1 MFCSTPH
8 CREALSLRSC
18 ERRRMDTLSAL
29 VQGVLVAASP
39 LNLLYGFAGVLLGT
53 MVGVLPG
60 LGPAGA
66 IALLLPLAL
75 HAPPLAYLIMLFG
88 ITYGAQYGGS
98 TTSILVNIPG
108 EASPVL
114 PCLDGYAMARQG
126 RAGPAL
132 GIAAFGSFIGGTLAI
147 LGVAFLAPALA
158 ELGLHFGP
166 PEYAAL
172 MLFGLTALVYL
183 AHGPMDKALLMALSG
198 SLLASVGLDPVTGT
212 PRFTFDILILRDGIG
227 LTPVVIGLF
236 GVSEVL
242 LNLEAKTGEVFHHKV
257 RGLLPTAH
265 DWHESAGPIARG
277 TLLGFVIGAI
287 PGLNVVIATFASY
300 ALEKKLSKHPEKFGT
315 GAIEGVAGP
324 ETANNAA
331 SCSGWIP
338 LLSLG
343 LPTGSVTSLIFGALM
358 IHGLAPGPL
367 FIKNAPEVFWGLLGS
382 MYIGNVMLLVLN
394 LPLIGLWIKVLG
406 VRYHFLFQLIILFS
420 MIGAYTVS
428 GNLGDMIIAIIF
440 GMIGY
445 WMKKFAYEPAPLV
458 LGLVIGSL
466 LETAIRRSMIM
477 SRGSLAI
484 FFSRPIATVFIGLAL
499 LMLLSPLLTR
509 RHLGH
514 EIIEKLE
521 EN

>member
-1 MFCSTPH
+1 
-8 CREALSLRSC
+8 
-18 ERRRMDTLSAL
+18 MDTLSAL
-29 VQGVLVAASP
+29 AQGVLVAASP

-108 EASPVL
+108 EASSVIT
-114 PCLDGYAMARQG
+114 CLDGYAMARQG

-212 PRFTFDILILRDGIG
+212 PRFTFDILILRDGVG

-242 LNLEAKTGEVFHHKV
+242 LNLEAKAGEVFHQKV
-257 RGLLPTAH
+257 RGLLPTAR
-265 DWHESAGPIARG
+265 DWRDSAGPIARG
-277 TLLGFVIGAI
+277 SLLGFVIGAI

-315 GAIEGVAGP
+315 GVIEGIAGP
-324 ETANNAA
+324 ETANNSA

-382 MYIGNVMLLVLN
+382 MYIGNLILLVLN

-406 VRYHFLFQLIILFS
+406 VRYYFLFPLIILFS

-428 GNLGDMIIAIIF
+428 GSFGDMIITIIF
-440 GMIGY
+440 GMVGFL
-445 WMKKFAYEPAPLV
+445 MRKFAYEPAPLV
-458 LGLVIGSL
+458 LGLVIGPL

-477 SRGSLAI
+477 SRGSFAI
-484 FFSRPIATVFIGLAL
+484 FFSRPIAAVFIGLAL

-509 RHLGH
+509 RRLGH

>member
-1 MFCSTPH
+1 M
-8 CREALSLRSC
+8 
-18 ERRRMDTLSAL
+18 
-29 VQGVLVAASP
+29 
-39 LNLLYGFAGVLLGT
+39 YGFAGVLLGT
-53 MVGVLPG
+53 LVGVLPG

-108 EASPVL
+108 EASSVIT
-114 PCLDGYAMARQG
+114 CLDSYAMARQG

-147 LGVAFLAPALA
+147 FGVAFLAPALA
-158 ELGLHFGP
+158 EFGLHFGP

-183 AHGPMDKALLMALSG
+183 AHGAMDKALLMALFG
-198 SLLASVGLDPVTGT
+198 AVLASIGLDPLTGA
-212 PRFTFDILILRDGIG
+212 PRFTFDILVLRDGVG

-242 LNLEAKTGEVFHHKV
+242 LNLEAKAGEVFQNKV
-257 RGLLPTAH
+257 RGLLPTAQ
-265 DWHESAGPIARG
+265 DWRDSAAPIARG
-277 TLLGFVIGAI
+277 TLLGFFIGAI

-300 ALEKKLSKHPEKFGT
+300 AIEKKLSKHPEKFGK

-367 FIKNAPEVFWGLLGS
+367 FIKNTPEVFWGLLGS
-382 MYIGNVMLLVLN
+382 MVIGNAMLLILN
-394 LPLIGLWIKVLG
+394 LPLIGLWIRVL
-406 VRYHFLFQLIILFS
+406 RMPYFFLFPLIVLFS
-420 MIGAYTVS
+420 IVGAFTVS
-428 GNLGDMIIAIIF
+428 GNVGDVAITIIF
-440 GMIGY
+440 GLVGFLMR
-445 WMKKFAYEPAPLV
+445 KFSYEPAPMV
-458 LGLVIGSL
+458 LGLVIGPL
-466 LETAIRRSMIM
+466 LETAIRRSLIM
-477 SRGSLAI
+477 SRGSFAV
-484 FFSRPIATVFIGLAL
+484 FFNRPIAAAFMALAL
-499 LMLLSPLLTR
+499 FMLLSPLLAR
-509 RHLGH
+509 RRLGH
-514 EIIEKLE
+514 GIIEKLE

>member
-1 MFCSTPH
+1 
-8 CREALSLRSC
+8 
-18 ERRRMDTLSAL
+18 
-29 VQGVLVAASP
+29 
-39 LNLLYGFAGVLLGT
+39 
-53 MVGVLPG
+53 
-60 LGPAGA
+60 
-66 IALLLPLAL
+66 
-75 HAPPLAYLIMLFG
+75 MLFG

-108 EASPVL
+108 EASSVIT
-114 PCLDGYAMARQG
+114 CLDGYAMARQG

-212 PRFTFDILILRDGIG
+212 PRFTFDILILRDGVG

-242 LNLEAKTGEVFHHKV
+242 LNLEAKAGEVFHQKV
-257 RGLLPTAH
+257 RGLLPTAR
-265 DWHESAGPIARG
+265 DWRDSAGPIARG
-277 TLLGFVIGAI
+277 SLLGFVIGAI

-300 ALEKKLSKHPEKFGT
+300 ALEKKLSKHPQKFGT
-315 GAIEGVAGP
+315 GVIEGIAGP
-324 ETANNAA
+324 ETANNSA

-382 MYIGNVMLLVLN
+382 MYIGNLILLVLN

-406 VRYHFLFQLIILFS
+406 VRYYFLFPLIILFS

-428 GNLGDMIIAIIF
+428 ASLGDMIITIIF
-440 GMIGY
+440 GMVGY
-445 WMKKFAYEPAPLV
+445 LMRKFAYEPAPLV
-458 LGLVIGSL
+458 LGLVIGPL

-477 SRGSLAI
+477 SRGSFAI
-484 FFSRPIATVFIGLAL
+484 FFSRPIAAVFIGLAL

-509 RHLGH
+509 RRLGH

>member
-1 MFCSTPH
+1 VET
-8 CREALSLRSC
+8 
-18 ERRRMDTLSAL
+18 
-29 VQGVLVAASP
+29 LVALAQGALTAAAP
-39 LNLLYGFAGVLLGT
+39 LNLLYGFVGVLLGT
-53 MVGVLPG
+53 LVGVLPG

-108 EASPVL
+108 EASSVIT
-114 PCLDGYAMARQG
+114 CLDGYAMARQG

-132 GIAAFGSFIGGTLAI
+132 GMAAFGSFIGGTLA
-147 LGVAFLAPALA
+147 LFGVAFLAPALA
-158 ELGLHFGP
+158 EFGLHFGP

-183 AHGPMDKALLMALSG
+183 AQGPMDKALLMALFG
-198 SLLASVGLDPVTGT
+198 ALLASIGLDPVSGT

-242 LNLEAKTGEVFHHKV
+242 LNLDAKAGGVFHSKV
-257 RGLLPTAH
+257 LGLLPTAQ
-265 DWHESAGPIARG
+265 DWRDSTAPIARG
-277 TLLGFVIGAI
+277 TLLGFFIGSI

-300 ALEKKLSKHPEKFGT
+300 ALEKKLSKHPEKFGK

-343 LPTGSVTSLIFGALM
+343 LPTGSVTALIFGALM

-367 FIKNAPEVFWGLLGS
+367 FITNSPEVFWGLLGS
-382 MYIGNVMLLVLN
+382 MIIGNAILLVLN
-394 LPLIGLWIKVLG
+394 LPLIGLWIKIL
-406 VRYHFLFQLIILFS
+406 RIPYYYLFPLIVLFS
-420 MIGAYTVS
+420 IIGAYTGSASIGDVVITIAF
-428 GNLGDMIIAIIF
+428 GFLG
-440 GMIGY
+440 Y
-445 WMKKFAYEPAPLV
+445 LMKKFAYEAAPMV
-458 LGLVIGSL
+458 LGLVVGPL

-477 SRGSLAI
+477 SRGSAMI
-484 FFSRPIATVFIGLAL
+484 FFNRPIAAVFMALAL
-499 LMLLSPLLTR
+499 FMLLSPLLTR
-509 RHLGH
+509 RRLGH

-521 EN
+521 DH

>member
-1 MFCSTPH
+1 
-8 CREALSLRSC
+8 
-18 ERRRMDTLSAL
+18 MDTLAAL
-29 VQGVLVAASP
+29 AQGALTAAAP
-39 LNLLYGFAGVLLGT
+39 LHLLYGMAGVLLGT
-53 MVGVLPG
+53 LVGVLPG
-60 LGPAGA
+60 LGPTGA

-108 EASPVL
+108 EASSVIT
-114 PCLDGYAMARQG
+114 CLDGYAMARQG

-147 LGVAFLAPALA
+147 FGVAYLAPGLA
-158 ELGLHFGP
+158 EFGLRFGP

-183 AHGPMDKALLMALSG
+183 AHGAMDKAILMALSG
-198 SLLASVGLDPVTGT
+198 VLLGSIGLDPVSGA
-212 PRFTFDILILRDGIG
+212 PRFTFDTLVLRDGVG
-227 LTPVVIGLF
+227 LAPVVIGVF

-242 LNLEAKTGEVFHHKV
+242 LNLEAQAGEVFQNKV
-257 RGLLPTAH
+257 HGLLPTAQ
-265 DWHESAGPIARG
+265 DWRDSSGPIARG
-277 TLLGFVIGAI
+277 TVLGFLIGSI

-300 ALEKKLSKHPEKFGT
+300 ALEKKISKDPERFGK

-367 FIKNAPEVFWGLLGS
+367 FIQNSPEVFWGLLGS
-382 MYIGNVMLLVLN
+382 MVIGNAMLLILN
-394 LPLIGLWIKVLG
+394 LPLIGLWIKILRIPYYYLFPLIVL
-406 VRYHFLFQLIILFS
+406 FSLIGSYTTSSNVGDVFITILF
-420 MIGAYTVS
+420 GLV
-428 GNLGDMIIAIIF
+428 
-440 GMIGY
+440 GY
-445 WMKKFAYEPAPLV
+445 LMKKFAYEPAPMV
-458 LGLVIGSL
+458 LGLVIGPL
-466 LETAIRRSMIM
+466 LETAIRRSLIM
-477 SRGSLAI
+477 SRGSAMI
-484 FFSRPIATVFIGLAL
+484 FFHRPIAAAFMALAL
-499 LMLLSPLLTR
+499 FMLLSPLLMR
-509 RHLGH
+509 RRLGR

-521 EN
+521 EG

>member
-1 MFCSTPH
+1 MET
-8 CREALSLRSC
+8 LNSLLQG
-18 ERRRMDTLSAL
+18 TLT
-29 VQGVLVAASP
+29 AAAP
-39 LNLLYGFAGVLLGT
+39 LNLVYGFAGVLLGT
-53 MVGVLPG
+53 LVGVLPG

-108 EASPVL
+108 EASSVIT
-114 PCLDGYAMARQG
+114 CLDGYAMARQG

-147 LGVAFLAPALA
+147 FGLAFLAPALA

-183 AHGPMDKALLMALSG
+183 AHGPMDKALLMALFG
-198 SLLASVGLDPVTGT
+198 SLLASVGLDPLTGT
-212 PRFTFDILILRDGIG
+212 PRFTFNVLVLRDGVG

-236 GVSEVL
+236 GVAEVL
-242 LNLEAKTGEVFHHKV
+242 LNLEAKAGEVFQNRV
-257 RGLLPTAH
+257 RGLLPTKQ
-265 DWHESAGPIARG
+265 DWRDSTGPIARG
-277 TLLGFVIGAI
+277 TLLGFLIGAI

-300 ALEKKLSKHPEKFGT
+300 AIEKKLSKHPEKFGK

-367 FIKNAPEVFWGLLGS
+367 FIKNSPEVFWGLLGS
-382 MYIGNVMLLVLN
+382 MYIGNIMLVILN
-394 LPLIGLWIKVLG
+394 LPLIGVWIRVL
-406 VRYHFLFQLIILFS
+406 RLPYFFLFPLIILFS
-420 MIGAYTVS
+420 IIGAYTVS
-428 GNLGDMIIAIIF
+428 GNIGDVIIMIIFALVGF
-440 GMIGY
+440 LMR
-445 WMKKFAYEPAPLV
+445 KFTYEPAPMV
-458 LGLVIGSL
+458 LGLVLGPL
-466 LETAIRRSMIM
+466 LETAVRRSLIM
-477 SRGSLAI
+477 SRGSFMVFLN
-484 FFSRPIATVFIGLAL
+484 RPIAATFMALAL
-499 LMLLSPLLTR
+499 FMLLSPLLTR
-509 RHLGH
+509 RRLGH

-521 EN
+521 GNE

>member
-1 MFCSTPH
+1 
-8 CREALSLRSC
+8 
-18 ERRRMDTLSAL
+18 MDTLNFL
-29 VQGVLVAASP
+29 LQGTLTAAAP

-53 MVGVLPG
+53 LVGVLPG

-108 EASPVL
+108 EASSVIT
-114 PCLDGYAMARQG
+114 CLDGYAMARQG

-147 LGVAFLAPALA
+147 FGLAFLAPALA
-158 ELGLHFGP
+158 ELGLRFGP

-183 AHGPMDKALLMALSG
+183 AHGAMDKALLMALFG
-198 SLLASVGLDPVTGT
+198 AVLASIGLDPLTGA
-212 PRFTFDILILRDGIG
+212 PRFTFDILVLRDGVG

-236 GVSEVL
+236 GVAEVL
-242 LNLEAKTGEVFHHKV
+242 LNLEAKAGEVFQNKV
-257 RGLLPTAH
+257 RGLLPTAQ
-265 DWHESAGPIARG
+265 DWRDSAGPIARG
-277 TLLGFVIGAI
+277 TLLGFFIGAI

-300 ALEKKLSKHPEKFGT
+300 AIEKKVSRYPEKFGK

-367 FIKNAPEVFWGLLGS
+367 FIKNSPEVFWGLLGS
-382 MYIGNVMLLVLN
+382 MVIGNAMLLILN
-394 LPLIGLWIKVLG
+394 LPLIGLWIRVL
-406 VRYHFLFQLIILFS
+406 RMPYFFLFPLIIQFS
-420 MIGAYTVS
+420 IIGAFTVS
-428 GNLGDMIIAIIF
+428 GNVGDVAITIIF
-440 GMIGY
+440 GLVGFLMR
-445 WMKKFAYEPAPLV
+445 KFAYEPAPMV
-458 LGLVIGSL
+458 LGLVIGPL
-466 LETAIRRSMIM
+466 LETAIRRSLIM
-477 SRGSLAI
+477 SRGSFAV
-484 FFSRPIATVFIGLAL
+484 FFNRPIAATFMALAL
-499 LMLLSPLLTR
+499 FMLLSPLLTHR
-509 RHLGH
+509 RLGH
-514 EIIEKLE
+514 EILEKLE

>member
-1 MFCSTPH
+1 L
-8 CREALSLRSC
+8 E
-18 ERRRMDTLSAL
+18 TLNFL
-29 VQGVLVAASP
+29 LQGTLTAAAP

-53 MVGVLPG
+53 LVGVLPG

-108 EASPVL
+108 EASSVIT
-114 PCLDGYAMARQG
+114 CLDGYAMARQG

-147 LGVAFLAPALA
+147 FGLAFLAPALA

-183 AHGPMDKALLMALSG
+183 AHGPMDKALLMVLFG
-198 SLLASVGLDPVTGT
+198 SLLASVGLDPLTGT
-212 PRFTFDILILRDGIG
+212 PRFTFDILILRDGVG

-236 GVSEVL
+236 GVSEVF
-242 LNLEAKTGEVFHHKV
+242 LNLEAKAGEVFQNKV
-257 RGLLPTAH
+257 RGLLPSAQDWRDSTA
-265 DWHESAGPIARG
+265 PIARG
-277 TLLGFVIGAI
+277 TLLGFLIGAI

-300 ALEKKLSKHPEKFGT
+300 AIEKKISKHPEKFGK

-367 FIKNAPEVFWGLLGS
+367 FIKNSPEVFWGLLGS
-382 MYIGNVMLLVLN
+382 MVIGNAMLLILN
-394 LPLIGLWIKVLG
+394 LPLIGLWIRVL
-406 VRYHFLFQLIILFS
+406 RLPYFFLFPLIILFS
-420 MIGAYTVS
+420 IIGAYTVS
-428 GNLGDMIIAIIF
+428 GNVGEVVITIIF
-440 GMIGY
+440 GLIGFL
-445 WMKKFAYEPAPLV
+445 MKKFAYEPAPMV
-458 LGLVIGSL
+458 LGLVIGPL
-466 LETAIRRSMIM
+466 LETAIRRSLIM
-477 SRGSLAI
+477 SRGSFAVFLN
-484 FFSRPIATVFIGLAL
+484 RPIAAAFMILAL
-499 LMLLSPLLTR
+499 FMLLSPLLTR
-509 RHLGH
+509 RRLGH

-521 EN
+521 EI

>member
-1 MFCSTPH
+1 L
-8 CREALSLRSC
+8 E
-18 ERRRMDTLSAL
+18 TLNFL
-29 VQGVLVAASP
+29 FQGTLAAAAP
-39 LNLLYGFAGVLLGT
+39 VNLLYGFAGVLLGT
-53 MVGVLPG
+53 LVGVLPG

-108 EASPVL
+108 EASSVIT
-114 PCLDGYAMARQG
+114 CLDGYAMARQG

-147 LGVAFLAPALA
+147 FGLAFLAPALA

-183 AHGPMDKALLMALSG
+183 AHGPMDKALLMALFG
-198 SLLASVGLDPVTGT
+198 SLLASVGLDPLTGT
-212 PRFTFDILILRDGIG
+212 PRFTFGILILRDGVG

-242 LNLEAKTGEVFHHKV
+242 LNLEAKTGEVFQNKV
-257 RGLLPTAH
+257 RGLLPTLQ
-265 DWHESAGPIARG
+265 DWKDSAAPIARG
-277 TLLGFVIGAI
+277 TLLGFFIGAI

-300 ALEKKLSKHPEKFGT
+300 AIEKKISKHPEKFGT

-367 FIKNAPEVFWGLLGS
+367 FIKNSPEVFWGLLGS
-382 MYIGNVMLLVLN
+382 MVIGNAMLLILN
-394 LPLIGLWIKVLG
+394 LPLIGLWIRVL
-406 VRYHFLFQLIILFS
+406 RLPYFFLFPLIILFGI
-420 MIGAYTVS
+420 IGTYTVS
-428 GNLGDMIIAIIF
+428 GNVGEVVITIIF
-440 GMIGY
+440 GLVGFL
-445 WMKKFAYEPAPLV
+445 MKKFAYEPAPMV
-458 LGLVIGSL
+458 LGLVIGPL
-466 LETAIRRSMIM
+466 LETAIRRSLIM
-477 SRGSLAI
+477 SRGSFAV
-484 FFSRPIATVFIGLAL
+484 FVNRPIAAAFMILAL
-499 LMLLSPLLTR
+499 FMLLSPLLTR
-509 RHLGH
+509 RRLGQ

>member
-1 MFCSTPH
+1 V
-8 CREALSLRSC
+8 E
-18 ERRRMDTLSAL
+18 TLNFL
-29 VQGVLVAASP
+29 VQGIFTAATP

-53 MVGVLPG
+53 LVGVLPG

-108 EASPVL
+108 EASSVIT
-114 PCLDGYAMARQG
+114 CLDGYAMARQG

-147 LGVAFLAPALA
+147 FGVAFLAPALA
-158 ELGLHFGP
+158 EFGLHFGP

-183 AHGPMDKALLMALSG
+183 AHGAMDKAVSMALLG
-198 SLLASVGLDPVTGT
+198 SLLASIGLDPMTGT
-212 PRFTFDILILRDGIG
+212 PRFTFDVLVLRDGIG

-242 LNLEAKTGEVFHHKV
+242 LNLDAKAGEVFQNKV
-257 RGLLPTAH
+257 RGLLPTAQ
-265 DWHESAGPIARG
+265 DWRDSTGPIARG
-277 TLLGFVIGAI
+277 TLLGFLIGAI

-300 ALEKKLSKHPEKFGT
+300 AVEKKISKHPERFGQ

-367 FIKNAPEVFWGLLGS
+367 FIKNSSEVFWGLLGS
-382 MYIGNVMLLVLN
+382 MVIGNVILLILN
-394 LPLIGLWIKVLG
+394 LPLIGLWIKVL
-406 VRYHFLFQLIILFS
+406 RLPYFFLFPLIILFS
-420 MIGAYTVS
+420 IIGAYSNSANS
-428 GNLGDMIIAIIF
+428 GDVVITIIF
-440 GMIGY
+440 GCVGFL
-445 WMKKFAYEPAPLV
+445 MKKFAYEPAPMV
-458 LGLVIGSL
+458 LGLVIGPL
-466 LETAIRRSMIM
+466 LETAIRRSLIM
-477 SRGSLAI
+477 SRGNFAI
-484 FFSRPIATVFIGLAL
+484 FINRPIAATFMALAL
-499 LMLLSPLLTR
+499 FMLLSPLLTR
-509 RHLGH
+509 RRLGH

-521 EN
+521 ES